1 MVGKVA
7 KRKPRESM
15 SYQIR
20 RWVSHVDEVVHD
32 GHEPSGLPL
41 VKAAVGVVFVN
52 PYAGRRDKDLSELID
67 PSPWLGR
74 ELGRRA
80 QALLGGRPIES
91 FGKGGVA
98 GLAGEQEHAVACVT
112 SLFGDALRE
121 SVGGGLAWIS
131 SVTKVA
137 AAGVSID
144 IPLAHKDA
152 LYVRSHYDAV
162 TLTVPDGPRP
172 DEILICAAVATG
184 GRVHERSGGP
194 TAVNLVGDGLR

>member
-1 MVGKVA
+1 
-7 KRKPRESM
+7 M

-20 RWVSHVDEVVHD
+20 RWISHVDEVVHD
-32 GHEPSGLPL
+32 GHEPREHPL
-41 VKAAVGVVFVN
+41 VKAVVGVVFTN
-52 PYAGRRDKDLSELID
+52 PYAGRREKDLSALID

-80 QALLGGRPIES
+80 LTLLGGRPAES
-91 FGKGGVA
+91 YGKGGVA
-98 GLAGEQEHAVACVT
+98 GTSGEQEHVVACVT

-121 SVGGGLAWIS
+121 TVGGGLAWIS

-137 AAGVSID
+137 SAGVSVD

-162 TLTVPDGPRP
+162 TLTVPDGPKP
-172 DEILICAAVATG
+172 DEILVCAAVATG

-194 TAVNLVGDGLR
+194 TAANLVGDGLR